1 MKHVLKFPLA
11 KTHQQTIDLPADARI
26 VACQPQHEEVTLW
39 AICDPI
45 QPRCPRTVTC
55 VSTGQVI
62 PDDAGQ
68 YVGTCQFHDGR
79 TVVHAFLGGE
89 HAQA

>member
-1 MKHVLKFPLA
+1 MNHILKFPLA
-11 KTHQQTIDLPADARI
+11 QTHQQTIDLPADAQI
-26 VACQPQHEEVTLW
+26 VACQSQHGEVTLW

-45 QPRCPRTVTC
+45 QPRCSRTVTC
-55 VSTGQVI
+55 VSTGQAI

-68 YVGTCQFHDGR
+68 YLGTCQFHDGR
-79 TVVHAFLGGE
+79 TVVHAFLGGD